1 MDSSFVFKSFGM
13 LFDLFGGRN
22 LEYVEKCPWLTHS
35 LSPALTPT
43 LRCKCQIPVIRTCTG
58 RSTIEHRREVGAENW
73 PELFL
78 CATR

>member
-43 LRCKCQIPVIRTCTG
+43 LRCKCQIPNPHMRAAAPSSIDVR
-58 RSTIEHRREVGAENW
+58 
-73 PELFL
+73 
-78 CATR
+78 